1 MCLGNTC
8 RPYTSKVFYCSH
20 QRLFLR
26 HRTIPAAH
34 HVRVA
39 ELLGVAS
46 SDKGRAFGNREV
58 LDSKFC
64 VMPLI
69 DVPTAEV
76 RVEAGKVEGAGTLAL
91 KELQFLAALI
101 DLPIG

>member
-1 MCLGNTC
+1 
-8 RPYTSKVFYCSH
+8 
-20 QRLFLR
+20 
-26 HRTIPAAH
+26 
-34 HVRVA
+34 
-39 ELLGVAS
+39 
-46 SDKGRAFGNREV
+46 
-58 LDSKFC
+58 
-64 VMPLI
+64 MPLI